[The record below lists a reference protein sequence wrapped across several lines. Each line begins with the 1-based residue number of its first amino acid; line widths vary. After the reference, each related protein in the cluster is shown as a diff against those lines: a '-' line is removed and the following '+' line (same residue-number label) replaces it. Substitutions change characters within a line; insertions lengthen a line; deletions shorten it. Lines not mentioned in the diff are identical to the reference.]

1 LDREIS
7 PVAMWG
13 AVAVVALV
21 VIVAGYLFFGR
32 NPGKLTPQE
41 EQKAKQT
48 IMQQY
53 QGYFGPGRG
62 GGR

>member
-1 LDREIS
+1 MGREIS

-13 AVAVVALV
+13 TVAVVALV
-21 VIVAGYLFFGR
+21 ALVAGFFFFGR

>member
-1 LDREIS
+1 MDREIS

-13 AVAVVALV
+13 AVAVIAVLV
-21 VIVAGYLFFGR
+21 IAAGFFFFGR
-32 NPGKLTPQE
+32 NPGKLSPQE

-48 IMQQY
+48 IQQQY
-53 QGYFGPGRG
+53 QQYFGPGRG